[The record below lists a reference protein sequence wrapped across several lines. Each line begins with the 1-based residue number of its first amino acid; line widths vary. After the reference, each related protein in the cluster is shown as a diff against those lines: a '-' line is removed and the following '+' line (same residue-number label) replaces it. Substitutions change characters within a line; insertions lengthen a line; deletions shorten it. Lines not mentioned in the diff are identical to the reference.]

1 MRFISIVAII
11 ALGISFFVGMKS
23 ASPDMRDT
31 ANDYFSE
38 NNLMD
43 LQINSTIGFTKKEVK
58 KISAVDGVK
67 AAEGVKYA
75 DTLVFSGENGIVNAS
90 NGAAMACRVMSM
102 DFEKAKKFTETG
114 EADEKYFNRVT
125 LVDGRYPEKK
135 NECLV
140 DYKASEAYN
149 ELKLNSVITVSGDGT
164 TLDDT
169 FNTVDFKI
177 VGIVSS
183 PMYVSF
189 ERGITN
195 IASGTLG
202 MYLYVSDECFKN
214 SNFTS
219 VYVTVEKNGY
229 DAYSDEYASKLDEV
243 WAKIEAISHD
253 SISDRISDVKKDYTQ
268 RIKDGEKAYKELE
281 EKTNQKLENALKNID
296 ATQNFIDNGDS
307 TIAAEKEKL
316 KKKVA
321 EAEKQ
326 LKSTK
331 EVYDHNKALY
341 DRDVENAR
349 DQDNQ
354 YAGSEKAKEIYNSY
368 LKKYKN
374 DIKEINSL
382 KKKVDAAEI
391 KYYQKQNALNEADS
405 SYRTAYNSLAAKEN
419 DLRVA
424 QSDLDRLK
432 KQLSDFAEHNPTQ
445 IASIEADIRSASA
458 KCNRISGEITELKT
472 KCEQGEKALAKAR
485 NEFSTASSEY
495 ETLVMNIQNREA
507 ECNQDR
513 QVLDEYSEDIKRIKE
528 GEAALSAFE
537 DQLSY
542 AQKILLA
549 SKIAITE
556 SQLKLYY
563 EESTGNQ
570 RIDDLSSELKSA
582 KTRLENAERQYSS
595 VEHDVKIQLSN
606 AQGDID
612 KNKIFLDELNNSAW
626 TVIRQTELPGQE
638 SYGQSLEN
646 IDAIANV
653 FPVIF
658 FVIAAFMC
666 LATMTRMVQEERMQL
681 GTLKALGYSNM
692 GVLMKYYCYA
702 AIACL
707 TGSVLG
713 AAAGTLIFPKAVDS
727 AYGMMFNLP
736 SVKIR
741 PNFDYILWGAL
752 FYLAVTL
759 ISTSIACNN
768 ELKVNAAHLMRPKA
782 PVAGK
787 RLFLERFETIWETL
801 SFGSIVT
808 IRNMFRSKKRMVM
821 TITGV
826 ACCTTLILSAFGLS
840 NSVDKIISAQ
850 YGDGGISEYD
860 LTVTLDEAQT
870 PNESETLKEIQND
883 IRVKHAM
890 LLETKTMT
898 AVSQSSEGGHKLSVH
913 IVTPEKPQDISH
925 YISLRERKTGKVITL
940 ADNGAVISE
949 KLSKDTGVKAGGEIN
964 LTTVSGR
971 EYKIPVA
978 AVTENYL
985 EHYLYISPTLYSD
998 IFGTKPEYVNVV
1010 LSLENY
1016 TRGGDEQNL
1025 ADDLLAMSV
1034 VKGVS
1039 STDIMVETFNGVIDR
1054 LDVVIVIFIT
1064 SAGLLAL
1071 IILYNLTNISVQ
1083 ERLREIATIKV
1094 LGFEDGE
1101 VTSYVYRENIFMTI
1115 VGILIGLAGGT
1126 VLHKVV
1132 IDIAEVNIAMFG
1144 REIYWWSYLLAAL
1157 ITAAF
1162 TAAVCVLVHQRLRK
1176 LDTIAALKSVE

>member
-43 LQINSTIGFTKKEVK
+43 LQVNSTIGFTKKEIK
-58 KISAVDGVK
+58 TISAVDGVK

-114 EADEKYFNRVT
+114 KADDRYFNRVT
-125 LVDGRYPEKK
+125 LIDGRYPEKK

-149 ELKLNSVITVSGDGT
+149 ELKLNSVITISGDGV

-169 FNTVDFKI
+169 FNTVDYKI

-202 MYLYVSDECFKN
+202 MYLYVSSDCFVEK
-214 SNFTS
+214 NFTS
-219 VYVTVEKNGY
+219 VYVTVDKDDY
-229 DAYSDEYASKLDEV
+229 DAYSAKYSAKLDEV
-243 WAKIEAISHD
+243 WGKIEEISHE
-253 SISDRISDVKKDYTQ
+253 SISDRISDVKEEYAKK
-268 RIKDGEKAYKELE
+268 IKDGEKAYEKLEKSTTKELE
-281 EKTNQKLENALKNID
+281 KALADID
-296 ATQNFIDNGDS
+296 KIQDFIDNGDS
-307 TIAAEKEKL
+307 NIAAEKKKL
-316 KKKVA
+316 KEKVSA
-321 EAEKQ
+321 AEKQ
-326 LKSTK
+326 LKASKNNYDYSK
-331 EVYDHNKALY
+331 EAYEKDKA
-341 DRDVENAR
+341 DAR
-349 DQDNQ
+349 DQGNQ
-354 YAGSEKAKEIYNSY
+354 FQGAEKAKQIYNDYLQKHKQDRNEIDALRVDLNSY
-368 LKKYKN
+368 AA
-374 DIKEINSL
+374 
-382 KKKVDAAEI
+382 KV
-391 KYYQKQNALNEADS
+391 NEKSSAVNKADS
-405 SYRTAYNSLAAKEN
+405 TLKSVSDSLSAKEN
-419 DLRVA
+419 DLKSA
-424 QSDLDRLK
+424 QADIDNLNS
-432 KQLSDFAEHNPTQ
+432 QLSSLTEEQADSAPL
-445 IASIEADIRSASA
+445 IEANIRTATA
-458 KCNRISGEITELKT
+458 KYNRIKNDIDSLKNQRAQAERDCQKAKEELDAVNTEYNDLFLKIENREI
-472 KCEQGEKALAKAR
+472 
-485 NEFSTASSEY
+485 EY
-495 ETLVMNIQNREA
+495 EKNFEVL
-507 ECNQDR
+507 R
-513 QVLDEYSEDIKRIKE
+513 QYEDDIKRIKA
-528 GEAALSAFE
+528 GEQALSIFQS
-537 DQLSY
+537 QLSSSES
-542 AQKILLA
+542 ALLA

-556 SQLKLYY
+556 SQLRLYY
-563 EESTGNQ
+563 EESTGSQ
-570 RIDDLSSELKSA
+570 KIKTGESDLKSA
-582 KTRLENAERQYSS
+582 KTRLENAEKRYSAI
-595 VEHDVKIQLSN
+595 EHDVKIRLSN

-612 KNKIFLDELNNSAW
+612 KSKLFLDELNSSAW
-626 TVIRQTELPGQE
+626 TVVRQTELPGQE

-681 GTLKALGYSNM
+681 GTLKALGYSNT

-702 AIACL
+702 ALACL
-707 TGSVLG
+707 AGSALG

-736 SVKIR
+736 PVKIR

-759 ISTSIACNN
+759 ISTSVACRK

-821 TITGV
+821 TIVGV

-850 YGDGGISEYD
+850 YGEGGISEYD

-883 IRVKHAM
+883 IRVKYAM

-913 IVTPEKPQDISH
+913 LVIPEKPAELSH
-925 YISLRERKTGKVITL
+925 YISLRERKSGSAISLT
-940 ADNGAVISE
+940 DNGAVISE
-949 KLSKDTGVKAGGEIN
+949 KLAKDTGVKAGGAIS
-964 LTTVSGR
+964 LTSVSGR

-985 EHYLYISPTLYSD
+985 EHYVYISPTLYSD
-998 IFGTKPEYVNVV
+998 IFNAKPEYVNIV
-1010 LSLENY
+1010 LSLENF

-1025 ADDLLAMSV
+1025 ADDLLAMNV

-1126 VLHKVV
+1126 VLHKAV

-1144 REIYWWSYLLAAL
+1144 REIYWWSYLLAAV